1 MAETCQSAVISTS
14 GSRVLRSFG
23 LKLPL
28 HIHGSL
34 PPACV
39 RSFAALISFTGTFI
53 DCIYLFIDSTGE
65 RHFYILLNN
74 NNNYTFI

>member
-14 GSRVLRSFG
+14 GSEVLRSFG

-39 RSFAALISFTGTFI
+39 PSLPLFFSFTGTFI

-65 RHFYILLNN
+65 RQFYILLNN
-74 NNNYTFI
+74 NNNNTFI